1 MSNKKPKNLNNYL
14 NKVIEHKT
22 LSCII
27 ALLMF
32 VLPLIVVHFLFKWN
46 SNIEWIQAEWDAG
59 DVISYIAGFEAFI
72 GTTFLS
78 FLALWQ
84 NQQHKQE
91 NDNKD
96 KMLLDVENEK
106 IRLSN
111 LPQFLIQTADY
122 KKAVDPNARISAPG
136 QDVVVLDYLK
146 THGFFVN
153 SSGTY
158 WIPYDKIPG
167 IERSQLNKLISVV
180 NCGNNTAHQVKLSIN
195 INGKEYPDEKALSVK
210 KDEELYLYIGI
221 DNNASMQDDLIL
233 TLRYFD
239 CFQNVYEQEFSLKN
253 EPECIYFKSYSDVK
267 LISKN
272 KSMEFTIQP

>member
-1 MSNKKPKNLNNYL
+1 MNDKKSNKFNDYL
-14 NKVIEHKT
+14 NKIFEHKA

-27 ALLMF
+27 VILLF
-32 VLPLIVVHFLFKWN
+32 VLPLIVVHFLFKWK
-46 SNIEWIQAEWDAG
+46 SNIVWIQAEWAAG

-96 KMLLDVENEK
+96 KMLLEVENEK

-122 KKAVDPNARISAPG
+122 QKAIDPNAKITAPNR
-136 QDVVVLDYLK
+136 DIVVLDYLK

-153 SSGTY
+153 SAGTY

-167 IERSQLNKLISVV
+167 IERNQLNKLISVV
-180 NCGNNTAHQVKLSIN
+180 NCGNNTAHQVKLSIT
-195 INGKEYPDEKALSVK
+195 INGKEYPDGKALSIK
-210 KDEELYLYIGI
+210 KDDELYLYIGI
-221 DNNASMQDDLIL
+221 DNGTSMQDDLIL

-239 CFQNVYEQEFSLKN
+239 CFQNVYEQKFFLKN
-253 EPECIYFKSYSDVK
+253 EPDCIYFKSYSDVK

-272 KSMEFTIQP
+272 KSMEFSIQA

>member
-1 MSNKKPKNLNNYL
+1 MNDKKSNKFNDYL
-14 NKVIEHKT
+14 NKIFEHKA
-22 LSCII
+22 LSCIVAI
-27 ALLMF
+27 LLF
-32 VLPLIVVHFLFKWN
+32 VLPLIVVHFLFKWK

-96 KMLLDVENEK
+96 KMLLEVENEK

-122 KKAVDPNARISAPG
+122 QKAVDPNAKISAPNR
-136 QDVVVLDYLK
+136 DVVALDYLK

-153 SSGTY
+153 SAGTY

-180 NCGNNTAHQVKLSIN
+180 NCGNNTAHQVKLSIT

-210 KDEELYLYIGI
+210 KDDELYLYIGI
-221 DNNASMQDDLIL
+221 DNGTSMQDDLIL

-239 CFQNVYEQEFSLKN
+239 CFQNVYEQKFFLKN
-253 EPECIYFKSYSDVK
+253 EPDCIYFKSYSDVK

-272 KSMEFTIQP
+272 QSMEFSIQA

>member
-1 MSNKKPKNLNNYL
+1 MSDKKSKNLNNYL
-14 NKVIEHKT
+14 NKIIEHKT
-22 LSCII
+22 FSGII
-27 ALLMF
+27 AIVLF

-96 KMLLDVENEK
+96 KMLLEVENEK

-122 KKAVDPNARISAPG
+122 KKALDPNVRTSAQNPNI
-136 QDVVVLDYLK
+136 VFLDYLK

-153 SSGTY
+153 STGTY

-167 IERSQLNKLISVV
+167 IEGSQLNRLISVV
-180 NCGNNTAHQVKLSIN
+180 NCGNNTAHQVKLSIS

-210 KDEELYLYIGI
+210 KDDELFLYIGI
-221 DNNASMQDDLIL
+221 DNSISMKDDLIL

-239 CFQNVYEQEFSLKN
+239 CFQNVYEQKFLLKN
-253 EPECIYFKSYSDVK
+253 ESNCIYFKSYSDVK

>member
-1 MSNKKPKNLNNYL
+1 MNGKKSNKFNDYL
-14 NKVIEHKT
+14 NKIFEHKA
-22 LSCII
+22 LSCIVAI
-27 ALLMF
+27 LLF
-32 VLPLIVVHFLFKWN
+32 VLPLIVVHFLFKWK
-46 SNIEWIQAEWDAG
+46 SNIEWIQAEWEAG

-96 KMLLDVENEK
+96 KMLLEVENEK

-122 KKAVDPNARISAPG
+122 QKAVDPNAKISAPNR
-136 QDVVVLDYLK
+136 DIVVLDYLK

-153 SSGTY
+153 SAGTY

-167 IERSQLNKLISVV
+167 IERNQLNKLISVV
-180 NCGNNTAHQVKLSIN
+180 NCGNNTAHQVKLSIT

-210 KDEELYLYIGI
+210 KDDELYLYIGI
-221 DNNASMQDDLIL
+221 DNGTSMQDDLIL

-239 CFQNVYEQEFSLKN
+239 CFQNVYEQKFFLIN
-253 EPECIYFKSYSDVK
+253 EPDCIYFKSYSDVK

-272 KSMEFTIQP
+272 KSMEFLMQA

>member
-1 MSNKKPKNLNNYL
+1 MNDKKSNKFNDYL
-14 NKVIEHKT
+14 NKIFEHKA
-22 LSCII
+22 LSCIVAI
-27 ALLMF
+27 LLF
-32 VLPLIVVHFLFKWN
+32 VLPLIVVHFLFKWK

-84 NQQHKQE
+84 NQHHKQE

-96 KMLLDVENEK
+96 KMLLEVENEK

-122 KKAVDPNARISAPG
+122 QKAVDPNAKISAPNR
-136 QDVVVLDYLK
+136 DVVALDYLK

-153 SSGTY
+153 FAGTY

-180 NCGNNTAHQVKLSIN
+180 NCGNNTAHQVKLSIT

-210 KDEELYLYIGI
+210 KDDELYLYIGI
-221 DNNASMQDDLIL
+221 DNGTSMQDDLIL

-239 CFQNVYEQEFSLKN
+239 CFQNVYEQKFFLKN
-253 EPECIYFKSYSDVK
+253 EPDCIYFKSYSDVK

-272 KSMEFTIQP
+272 KSMEFSIQA

>member
-1 MSNKKPKNLNNYL
+1 MSNKKSKNLNNYL

-91 NDNKD
+91 NEVIKWSKED
-96 KMLLDVENEK
+96 KQNMKYIISKLGYDPFEDVGLDDFDRK
-106 IRLSN
+106 YCFN
-111 LPQFLIQTADY
+111 LF
-122 KKAVDPNARISAPG
+122 
-136 QDVVVLDYLK
+136 
-146 THGFFVN
+146 
-153 SSGTY
+153 
-158 WIPYDKIPG
+158 
-167 IERSQLNKLISVV
+167 
-180 NCGNNTAHQVKLSIN
+180 NNT
-195 INGKEYPDEKALSVK
+195 
-210 KDEELYLYIGI
+210 YI
-221 DNNASMQDDLIL
+221 LI
-233 TLRYFD
+233 
-239 CFQNVYEQEFSLKN
+239 
-253 EPECIYFKSYSDVK
+253 I
-267 LISKN
+267 
-272 KSMEFTIQP
+272 